1 MPIRGKPANTLTL
14 SALANV
20 RNPLIDDLPDDASD
34 LGVDCNP
41 KLKKRTENSNNNSS
55 SKQYRCNHHTSDRN

>member
-1 MPIRGKPANTLTL
+1 MPIRGKPTNSLTL

-34 LGVDCNP
+34 LEDDCKP
-41 KLKKRTENSNNNSS
+41 KTKKDNTVNNKRKSN
-55 SKQYRCNHHTSDRN
+55 